1 MPIGFQVIRLRLYGE
16 LHVMPIF
23 QLMREVSPH
32 MMKIFLHLYCLIS
45 SLVLGGERPH
55 VVVCEAVSTAHVL
68 KVSSGDN
75 LMHHMKVLIDF
86 LHFHIV

>member
-1 MPIGFQVIRLRLYGE
+1 M
-16 LHVMPIF
+16 MPIF

-55 VVVCEAVSTAHVL
+55 VVVCEAVSTVHVL

-75 LMHHMKVLIDF
+75 LMHHMRLSHRLPPFSHCLTVVYACIKESIL
-86 LHFHIV
+86 